1 MLPGFGDPGCN
12 PNALIELANTALAI
26 RGPIEPIRMTSDG

>member
-1 MLPGFGDPGCN
+1 MLPGFGAPGCN

-26 RGPIEPIRMTSDG
+26 RRPIKPIRMTSEG

>member
-1 MLPGFGDPGCN
+1 MLPGFGAPGCN

-26 RGPIEPIRMTSDG
+26 RGPIEPLRMTSEG